1 MVDPLWSNI
10 FRGKLDEDS
19 LAHFLKNLPI
29 FAGLSSRE
37 LKVLEEA
44 THQRNYKTTEIVFEA
59 NDPGSGMY
67 MIRSGSVRIFLR
79 SADGSEDEI
88 TTLVQGDFFGETT
101 LTAPAPRSASA
112 RTLETTE
119 LIGLFRSDLLELVE
133 RHPALARK
141 ILFGLTRVIS
151 ERLQAAT
158 VEMRRLQKR
167 LGDHTFPEN
176 VET

>member
-1 MVDPLWSNI
+1 MDPLWSNI

-19 LAHFLKNLPI
+19 LALFLKNLPI
-29 FAGLSSRE
+29 FAGLSSHE
-37 LKVLEEA
+37 LRVLEDVA
-44 THQRNYKTTEIVFEA
+44 HQRSYKSGETVFEA

-67 MIRSGSVRIFLR
+67 MIRSGSVKIFNR
-79 SADGSEDEI
+79 NRDGSEDEI
-88 TTLVQGDFFGETT
+88 ATLIQGDFFGETT

-112 RTLETTE
+112 RTLEVTE
-119 LIGLFRSDLLELVE
+119 LVGLFRSDLLELGE
-133 RHPALARK
+133 RHPTLARK

-158 VEMRRLQKR
+158 LEMRRLQKR
-167 LGDHTFPEN
+167 LGEHAFPEN